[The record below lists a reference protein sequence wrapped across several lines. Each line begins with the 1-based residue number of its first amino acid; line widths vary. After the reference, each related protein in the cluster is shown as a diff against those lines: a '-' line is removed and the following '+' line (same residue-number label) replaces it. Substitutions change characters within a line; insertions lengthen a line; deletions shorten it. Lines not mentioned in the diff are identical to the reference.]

1 MKLSLF
7 SVLFIATTGLTCAL
21 RGSSP
26 DSSSITELAHRELM
40 SSKNAKASLIGTS
53 RLAATAPPTCTFVP
67 NSFQSDIIVE
77 FEGDPTLVTTKD
89 IGTLQTVFVDTYTAA
104 TNSLCDTMFREM
116 FTASVVEQGPLQ
128 NDGRRELINSK
139 AYGTTTPAVTRTRFS
154 YRFFVVGV
162 CRACKQDS
170 VFFDDGIR
178 RRLQEEELIEYDF
191 DKEYQRTLYN
201 RASIARIKKLHF
213 ATNSAGYSI
222 RRPQDRPEI
231 YRSATYAPAPTPA
244 TLTSPRSCTC
254 ENPMSLNKA
263 PSEDSYARSLNVNV
277 QAASISGIDTVI
289 GVTEVKAILCDSGL
303 DAFTSTVLING
314 VGQPDRITLNELQ
327 VLGNTFVSS
336 YNNVAFETCD
346 PTFRAAERA
355 VFTVEPMDTTDATGG
370 GRQLYGLGRVFRFR
384 VAVTG
389 VCKLCPREDVLFDDA
404 VRRTLQEISSYEVDI
419 PEFMAPHRQLGF
431 VVGNDTCFC
440 AVNAPRRAPVISV
453 FTQYFN
459 NSVVEL
465 IKNGTIVNVDV
476 IDSAVQVNENLPSSS
491 PTTAPTASPVPS
503 FSPSVRPTT
512 AQPTKAPTNAPT
524 LAPTLV
530 PTTAPTN
537 APTPL
542 PTVSPTLAPT
552 PMPTRKP
559 TTSRPTPMPFP
570 TESPRPSPS
579 PSLVPSTY

>member
-1 MKLSLF
+1 M
-7 SVLFIATTGLTCAL
+7 
-21 RGSSP
+21 
-26 DSSSITELAHRELM
+26 
-40 SSKNAKASLIGTS
+40 
-53 RLAATAPPTCTFVP
+53 
-67 NSFQSDIIVE
+67 
-77 FEGDPTLVTTKD
+77 
-89 IGTLQTVFVDTYTAA
+89 
-104 TNSLCDTMFREM
+104 
-116 FTASVVEQGPLQ
+116 
-128 NDGRRELINSK
+128 
-139 AYGTTTPAVTRTRFS
+139 
-154 YRFFVVGV
+154 
-162 CRACKQDS
+162 
-170 VFFDDGIR
+170 
-178 RRLQEEELIEYDF
+178 
-191 DKEYQRTLYN
+191 
-201 RASIARIKKLHF
+201 
-213 ATNSAGYSI
+213 
-222 RRPQDRPEI
+222 
-231 YRSATYAPAPTPA
+231 
-244 TLTSPRSCTC
+244 
-254 ENPMSLNKA
+254 
-263 PSEDSYARSLNVNV
+263 
-277 QAASISGIDTVI
+277 
-289 GVTEVKAILCDSGL
+289 ILL